1 MFFVY
6 ISCISVC
13 MIESLSEQNNYNA
26 IFSHVRSE
34 RHLIEL
40 EFFPGVTVARC
51 KQDGEGA
58 EVSQL
63 EKS

>member
-1 MFFVY
+1 
-6 ISCISVC
+6 
-13 MIESLSEQNNYNA
+13 MIESLSEQNNQNV

-40 EFFPGVTVARC
+40 EFFLGVTVARC
-51 KQDGEGA
+51 KQDGGGA
-58 EVSQL
+58 EASQL